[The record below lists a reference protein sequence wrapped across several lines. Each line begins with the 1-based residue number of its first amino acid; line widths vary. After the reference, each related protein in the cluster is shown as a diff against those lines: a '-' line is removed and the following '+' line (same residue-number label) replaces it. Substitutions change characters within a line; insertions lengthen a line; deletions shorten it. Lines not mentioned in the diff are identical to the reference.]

1 MGKIKIGDFKIIT
14 IKDGIKE
21 TWELGNGETQKF
33 IKYNGKFWNLVK
45 TEDITQNQSDIGPL
59 GLYPIVLPV

>member
-21 TWELGNGETQKF
+21 TWELNGETSKF

-45 TEDITQNQSDIGPL
+45 TEDITQD
-59 GLYPIVLPV
+59 

>member
-1 MGKIKIGDFKIIT
+1 MGKIKIRQFKIIT

-21 TWELGNGETQKF
+21 TWELGDGESTAF

-45 TEDITQNQSDIGPL
+45 TENWLKKSVLEKENITPDL
-59 GLYPIVLPV
+59 E

>member
-1 MGKIKIGDFKIIT
+1 MGKIKIRQFKIIT

-21 TWELGNGETQKF
+21 TWELGDGESTAF

-45 TEDITQNQSDIGPL
+45 TENITPDL
-59 GLYPIVLPV
+59 E

>member
-21 TWELGNGETQKF
+21 TWELGNGETSKF

-45 TEDITQNQSDIGPL
+45 TEDITQD
-59 GLYPIVLPV
+59 